1 MKALFAT
8 AMMVV
13 SLGAAAYSEE
23 LRGKKAEEILAEGEV
38 LSAQGDGQSQYF
50 VVRDDDKIY
59 GCKVKFNENGGFGVF
74 ITCRRAD

>member
-8 AMMVV
+8 AMMAV

-23 LRGKKAEEILAEGEV
+23 LKGKKAEEILAEGEV
-38 LSAQGDGQSQYF
+38 LSAQGDRHRQYF

-59 GCKVKFNENGGFGVF
+59 VCKVELVERGIFDVF
-74 ITCRRAD
+74 IKCRRAS

>member
-8 AMMVV
+8 AMMAV

-23 LRGKKAEEILAEGEV
+23 LTGKKAEEILAEGEV
-38 LSAQGDGQSQYF
+38 LSAQGDGQNQYF

-59 GCKVKFNENGGFGVF
+59 GCKVKISEYGAFGVS
-74 ITCRRAD
+74 IKCRRAD